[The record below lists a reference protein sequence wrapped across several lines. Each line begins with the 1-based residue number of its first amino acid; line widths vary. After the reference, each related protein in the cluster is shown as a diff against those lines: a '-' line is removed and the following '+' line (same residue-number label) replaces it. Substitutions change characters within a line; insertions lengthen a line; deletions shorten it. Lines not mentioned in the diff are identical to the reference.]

1 MAELKIRISKENL
14 KKEADMIKRLT
25 SDEVFEVIKN
35 KSNLQI
41 VKMGLVHFAK
51 TGRLLQEIAARF
63 PRRADQLPKI

>member
-25 SDEVFEVIKN
+25 SDEVFEAIKN